1 MKRKRIILTA
11 SVILLASLI
20 LTGIAISLN
29 VKTKMKELFK
39 MNKTLQ
45 EEGYYMADF
54 EFKMLGFGYYL
65 DKGHYYKTLK
75 LLNDYHKKLSIKE
88 ELNKRY

>member
-1 MKRKRIILTA
+1 MVLLLTSIILT
-11 SVILLASLI
+11 I
-20 LTGIAISLN
+20 LTVSLN

-54 EFKMLGFGYYL
+54 EFKMLLRYL
-65 DKGHYYKTLK
+65 WNDVSDENKKNAERSYEVILLK
-75 LLNDYHKKLSIKE
+75 MPGI
-88 ELNKRY
+88 